1 MHGQATAPQSLPLIR
16 AHSPIMTYFHFN
28 KDVTGIYSI
37 IYVSEID
44 GKEITAGEENKQC
57 YWIEN

>member
-16 AHSPIMTYFHFN
+16 AHTPKMTYFHCN

-37 IYVSEID
+37 IYASEID
-44 GKEITAGEENKQC
+44 RKEITAGDGNKQFH
-57 YWIEN
+57 